1 MPGLRVLTHAGSIYS
16 LLITNRVPIH
26 YLMWVKS
33 IQVVLVESRLEP
45 SCNQVFGGIV
55 TVYTIKTKFPIKF
68 SFLKSHVLLLF

>member
-33 IQVVLVESRLEP
+33 IEVVLVESISRLEP
-45 SCNQVFGGIV
+45 
-55 TVYTIKTKFPIKF
+55 
-68 SFLKSHVLLLF
+68 